1 MSFKKIALFAIVSAA
16 FSSPVFAQN
25 TITFTGKIYDQ
36 ACSVQVNGDTDAS
49 VALGN
54 YSKDR
59 IANAGDTTDY
69 VPFTLSLVDCPAA
82 GTGVPTQAMFRF
94 NGQTND
100 SNSNY
105 FKNTSEGGETAAAGV
120 SVELQDASRATVT
133 NNTDTTPVDLPT
145 DGSQADYTFY
155 AAMVNNGETAVVGGD
170 VDSQVTYTVSYK

>member
-16 FSSPVFAQN
+16 FSSQAFAQN

-59 IANAGDTTDY
+59 IADAGDTTDY

-82 GTGVPTQAMFRF
+82 ATGVPTQAMFRF
-94 NGQTND
+94 NGQTD
-100 SNSNY
+100 TNSSY
-105 FKNTSEGGETAAAGV
+105 FKNSSEGTDTAAAGV
-120 SVELQDASRATVT
+120 SVVLQDASRAAVT

-170 VDSQVTYTVSYK
+170 VNSQVTYTVSYK